1 MFTSAFR
8 LIRILYTVVRLR
20 LDAFIPL
27 RALPWYLRYSLG
39 LFCLIGRKRAQQN
52 KGERLRLALESLG
65 PIFVKFGQILSTRRD
80 LLDDDIADEL
90 ARLQDRVPAFPGH
103 IAQAIIERD
112 LKAPVS
118 ELFAEFSSSPLA
130 SASIAQVHTATL
142 HSGEAVV
149 VKVIRPGIEK
159 TIGKDISLLYTLA
172 HLVAKLSADGR
183 RLRPV
188 EVVTDYE
195 FTILDE
201 LDLAKEAGNTGLLQR
216 NFANSDLLY
225 VPQIYWDYSHRNVM
239 VVERISGIPVADI
252 AALNKANVDMKCLA
266 ERGVEIFFTQVFSH
280 SFFHAD
286 MHPGNIF
293 VDVSN
298 PAKPKYIAIDCA
310 IMGSLDEADKSYLAR
325 NLLAFFQRDYRM
337 VAELH
342 VESGWVPKGT
352 PVHAFE
358 SAIRSV
364 CEPMFAKPLK
374 DISFGQVLIGLFQT
388 ARRFNM
394 EVQPQLVL
402 LEKTLLNIEG
412 LGRQLYPDLDLWV
425 TAKPFLERWMQEQV
439 GPKRVI
445 EEVRKQAPQ
454 WAGQLPQ
461 IPNLVFNAL
470 SQISHQNERIEAQ
483 TESIQQLGKELRK
496 SRKNLPFRFMGV
508 LSLGAAW
515 IITDPILLDNLKAT
529 DITSLSLF
537 AVGIYLLVLKP

>member
-8 LIRILYTVVRLR
+8 FLRIILTVMRFR
-20 LDAFIPL
+20 LDALVPFSIS
-27 RALPWYLRYSLG
+27 PWYIRYSLG
-39 LFCLIGRKRAQQN
+39 LFCSIGRKRARKN

-65 PIFVKFGQILSTRRD
+65 PIFIKFGQILSTRRD

-90 ARLQDRVPAFPGH
+90 AKLQDKVPAFSGQV
-103 IAQAIIERD
+103 AQAIIERD
-112 LKAPVS
+112 LKAPVE
-118 ELFAEFSSSPLA
+118 ELFAEFSADPLA

-142 HSGEAVV
+142 HSGEEVV
-149 VKVIRPGIEK
+149 VKVIRPNIEK
-159 TIGKDISLLYTLA
+159 TIRKDIGLLHILA
-172 HLVAKLSADGR
+172 NLITRMSDDGR
-183 RLRPV
+183 RLKPV
-188 EVVTDYE
+188 EVVNDYE
-195 FTILDE
+195 HTILDE
-201 LDLAKEAGNTGLLQR
+201 LDLAKEAANTGLLQR
-216 NFANSDLLY
+216 NFVDSELLY
-225 VPQIYWDYSHRNVM
+225 VPQVYWDYCHGNVM
-239 VVERISGIPVADI
+239 VMERISGIPVADI
-252 AALNKANVDMKCLA
+252 ASLNKANVDMKCLA

-293 VDVSN
+293 VDVTN
-298 PAKPKYIAIDCA
+298 PQKPKYIAIDCA
-310 IMGSLDEADKSYLAR
+310 IMGSLDDADKSYLAR
-325 NLLAFFQRDYRM
+325 NLLAFFKRDYRL

-352 PVHAFE
+352 PIHAFE

-425 TAKPFLERWMQEQV
+425 TAKPFLERWMREQM
-439 GPKRVI
+439 GPKRI
-445 EEVRKQAPQ
+445 MEEARKQAPE

-461 IPNLVFNAL
+461 IPNLIFSAL
-470 SQISHQNERIEAQ
+470 SQISHQQEHMKSQTQAIE
-483 TESIQQLGKELRK
+483 QLGEELK
-496 SRKNLPFRFMGV
+496 KNRQGLPFKLLGLV
-508 LSLGAAW
+508 SIGAAW
-515 IITDPILLDNLKAT
+515 ITTDTA
-529 DITSLSLF
+529 SLE
-537 AVGIYLLVLKP
+537 VLKSADFISLGLFIVGLYLFVLKS